1 MMKCSNCK
9 QIIPD
14 DSEFCHLCGSKIS
27 RSDPANKKT
36 KPPREPMN
44 SKTKKMII
52 IGVSAFVVIAI
63 VLASVFCLILPMN
76 KYNHAKELMEN
87 GKYDL
92 AYTEFSELGNFSDAK
107 DKLTETRYL
116 QALEYREKGD
126 YDVANKIFET
136 LGDYR
141 DSKTMIHHHDYKTT
155 ASTPKTCTTNG
166 SETKTC
172 SSCDHTYTN
181 TIEASHSYKSA
192 TCTTPKTC
200 TVCEKTEGSALGHSS
215 SIICS
220 RCGAK
225 TFEKLSYTGT
235 GSKVIDYTLPSGK
248 FRVTVTAT
256 SGKAIVSAKIYHGN
270 SYEYLS
276 IYDAGNSEIETI
288 TGPVSGGTIVVNADD
303 DYFGKSSWKITI
315 ESIEN

>member
-1 MMKCSNCK
+1 MKCSNCK

-27 RSDPANKKT
+27 HSTPAYKEP
-36 KPPREPMN
+36 KPPRAPMN
-44 SKTKKMII
+44 SKTKKLII
-52 IGVSAFVVIAI
+52 IGVSVFVVIAI
-63 VLASVFCLILPMN
+63 AFVSVFCLILPMN

-141 DSKTMIHHHDYKTT
+141 DSKAMIHHHDYKTT

-172 SSCDHTYTN
+172 SSCNHTYTN
-181 TIEASHSYKSA
+181 TLEASHSYKSA

-200 TVCEKTEGSALGHSS
+200 TVCGKTEGSALGHSDDL
-215 SIICS
+215 ICT
-220 RCGAK
+220 RCGTTTFK
-225 TFEKLSYTGT
+225 TIKHSGRGVASITG
-235 GSKVIDYTLPSGK
+235 INLPAGK
-248 FRVTVTAT
+248 YNFIFTH
-256 SGKAIVSAKIYHGN
+256 SGN
-270 SYEYLS
+270 SNFIVHGSHDS
-276 IYDAGNSEIETI
+276 IYVNEIGKVSYVCQVNSYKGMTNGYINI
-288 TGPVSGGTIVVNADD
+288 TNAD
-303 DYFGKSSWKITI
+303 GAWTLTI
-315 ESIEN
+315 EAIGN